1 MPSRIGRPDPLP
13 RLRRLTAPVP
23 RATVPA
29 MDAAVP
35 PSLLHALAARLGPRG
50 FSVDPADL
58 AAHGTDWRGL
68 YRGRPA
74 CLLRPATTEECAA
87 AVRLCAEAGVGIVPQ
102 GGNTS
107 MVGGAVPDETGR
119 QVVLSL
125 ARMNRIR
132 ALDPVDMTM
141 VAEAGV
147 VLKAAQ
153 DAAAA
158 AGCLFPLSLGAEGS
172 ATVGGVL
179 STNAGGNTTIRYG
192 NARDL
197 MLGLEVV
204 LADGSVIHGLRR
216 LRKDNT
222 GYALRHLFA
231 GAEGTLGVITAA
243 VLRLFPQPRSEAT
256 AFAAVPDEAAAL
268 ALFRR
273 FRAADEGALRAFEYM
288 SGKGVELVLRHI
300 PGTALPLAG
309 QAEHYCLIDLATSR
323 RDADLPALLE
333 ATLAEALEVGEVT
346 DAAIA
351 SSAAQR
357 AAMWRLREEHSEAQK
372 REGASVKNDVSV
384 PVSAVPELIRR
395 AREALLALVPGSRP
409 IAFGHIGDGNIH
421 LNLLQPEGTEAAAF
435 LARAEE
441 IMGQVNAIVRDLD
454 GSFSAEHGIG
464 RLKQAMLA
472 EWRGG
477 AELAAMRAI
486 KAALDPRGVMNPGKL
501 LA

>member
-1 MPSRIGRPDPLP
+1 
-13 RLRRLTAPVP
+13 
-23 RATVPA
+23 

-172 ATVGGVL
+172 ATIGGVL

-231 GAEGTLGVITAA
+231 GAEG
-243 VLRLFPQPRSEAT
+243 RLASSPLPCCGCSHS
-256 AFAAVPDEAAAL
+256 
-268 ALFRR
+268 
-273 FRAADEGALRAFEYM
+273 RAARPRPSPQCPMRRRRSRCSAASARPMRARCALRIHV
-288 SGKGVELVLRHI
+288 GRGVELVLRHI
-300 PGTALPLAG
+300 PGTALPLAAR
-309 QAEHYCLIDLATSR
+309 AEHYCLIDLATSR
-323 RDADLPALLE
+323 RAADLPALLE
-333 ATLAEALEVGEVT
+333 ATLAEALEAGEVT

-409 IAFGHIGDGNIH
+409 VAFGHIGDGNIH
-421 LNLLQPEGTEAAAF
+421 LNLLQPERMEAAAF

-441 IMGQVNAIVRDLD
+441 IMGEVNAIVRALD

-464 RLKQAMLA
+464 RLKPAMLA